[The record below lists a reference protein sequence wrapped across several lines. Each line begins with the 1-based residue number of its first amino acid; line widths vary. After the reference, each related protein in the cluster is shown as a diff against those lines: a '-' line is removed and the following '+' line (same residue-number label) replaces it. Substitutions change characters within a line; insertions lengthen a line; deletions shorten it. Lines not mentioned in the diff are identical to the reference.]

1 MKKILLPLSFLILS
15 GFAANAQNLMG
26 LDVSNYQ
33 GSITWSYIK
42 AAGWD
47 FAIAKATEGVTITDS
62 EFLNYE
68 TNGAAAGVTM
78 GTYHFAHPEDNSAEA
93 EAKYFLSV
101 AKPYI
106 MACNIPPALDL
117 EDPPSG
123 PALTSAFTSA
133 QLTAWVQAW
142 FNAVDSATGIKPIIY
157 TDGSIAGYLNK
168 SLNTYGLWMADP
180 DNDSLT
186 APASLGVWTT
196 WKLKQYSWTEN
207 VVYAAGNQR
216 EQMDADEF
224 NGNKAAF
231 LSFTN
236 CNSVVADFTSNIKS
250 VCPGSSVNFTDK
262 STSTGT
268 ITGWKWTF
276 TGGSPAT
283 STVQNPSV
291 TYSTPGA
298 YSVKEV
304 VTSTTGKDS
313 VTYTS
318 YIYVPSTATLPLSET
333 FQSSTFPP
341 TGWYLNIPVAGDSV
355 WELCT
360 TTGYSSTQCMYFPA
374 NCGVKVNISG
384 ERQQLYTPDYSF
396 ASTTNAEMSFDV
408 AYEPSSLPTY
418 SDTLDIYYSTDCGST
433 WTMIYSK
440 GGATLCTTG
449 GSTSAGTDTNGAG
462 CFVPPTTKAWRR
474 DSINLSALNGKP
486 NVMFSFESRSGWGNI
501 IYIDNI
507 NVPSIPTSIQNIT
520 ESNDVKVYPNPNNG
534 TFNIALSGTLTE
546 KAQVAVFNQLG
557 QQVYVAPI
565 SLGSNQVNLEGKSAG
580 VYFYRII
587 TETGSR
593 LISEGKL
600 IVQN

>member
-1 MKKILLPLSFLILS
+1 MKKILLSIVVLFIFHYNS
-15 GFAANAQNLMG
+15 NAQTITG
-26 LDVSNYQ
+26 VDVSSYQ
-33 GSITWSYIK
+33 GVITWSSVK
-42 AAGWD
+42 SAGYTY
-47 FAIAKATEGVTITDS
+47 AIAKATEGVTIQDADFVNN
-62 EFLNYE
+62 EV
-68 TNGAAAGVTM
+68 NGTAAGVVM
-78 GTYHFAHPEDNSAEA
+78 GAYHFAHPETNSAEA
-93 EAKYFLSV
+93 EAKYFVSV
-101 AKPYI
+101 AGPYI
-106 MACNIPPALDL
+106 KSCNLPPALDL

-157 TDGSIAGYLNK
+157 TDGSIAGYLNS

-180 DNDSLT
+180 DGNQST
-186 APASLGVWTT
+186 PPASLGVWTT
-196 WKLKQYSWTEN
+196 WKLKQFSWTGT
-207 VVYAAGNQR
+207 VAGISGGSV
-216 EQMDADEF
+216 DLDVF
-224 NGNKAAF
+224 NGTSAAF
-231 LSFTN
+231 TAFIG
-236 CNSVVADFTSNIKS
+236 CNSVVASFTSNTKN
-250 VCPGSSVNFTDK
+250 VCPGSTVNFTDK

-268 ITGWKWTF
+268 INAWKWTF
-276 TGGSPAT
+276 TGGNPTT

-291 TYSTPGA
+291 TYSSPGA

-318 YIYVPSTATLPLSET
+318 YIYVPSTGTLPLSET

-341 TGWYLNIPVAGDSV
+341 TGWYLNIPNPGDSV
-355 WELCT
+355 WELCKT
-360 TTGYSSTQCMYFPA
+360 NGYSSSQCMYFPA
-374 NCGVKVNISG
+374 NCGNVVNITG
-384 ERQQLYTPDYSF
+384 ERQQIYTPDYSF

-408 AYEPSSLPTY
+408 AYEPSKVPTY

-507 NVPSIPTSIQNIT
+507 NVPSIPTSVQNVD
-520 ESNDVKVYPNPNNG
+520 ESNNVKVYPNPNNG

-546 KAQVAVFNQLG
+546 KAQVAVFNLLG